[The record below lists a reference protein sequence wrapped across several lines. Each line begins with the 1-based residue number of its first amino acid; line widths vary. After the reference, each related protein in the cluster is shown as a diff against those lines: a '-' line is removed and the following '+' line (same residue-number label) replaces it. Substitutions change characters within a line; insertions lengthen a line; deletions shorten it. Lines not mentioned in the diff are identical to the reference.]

1 MHRIEDLSH
10 PEPGPISAQ
19 QLQIAIERGEFVL
32 HHQPKIDLASGQ
44 IVGSEVLIR
53 WQHPIHGLLR
63 PLAFMPLAE
72 ASGLV
77 IGLGKWVL
85 AEATRAAVRINR
97 GRLCPL
103 QVSANASPLELTE
116 PGYAASV
123 ARALERSAC
132 DPAWLTIEITE
143 AAHVREVTAVS
154 DCLHDLRCLG
164 VGVSLDDF
172 GLGYSSLYRLVD
184 WPFSELKIDRAFV
197 SGLAVCRKRQAVVS
211 HAVALG
217 RDLGLEVVAEGVE
230 TTGELAAL
238 VDMRCPIGQG
248 FLFSRPVVEQAFL
261 ELLANRTGAG
271 KC

>member
-1 MHRIEDLSH
+1 MHRIEDLPQ
-10 PEPGPISAQ
+10 PEPDSISAQ
-19 QLQIAIERGEFVL
+19 QLHLGIERGEFLL
-32 HHQPKIDLASGQ
+32 HHQPKVDLASGQ
-44 IVGSEVLIR
+44 IVGSEVLVR

-63 PLAFMPLAE
+63 PPGFMPLAE
-72 ASGLV
+72 GSGLV

-97 GRLCPL
+97 GRLRPL
-103 QVSANASPLELTE
+103 QVSANASPVELTE

-132 DPAWLTIEITE
+132 DPTWLTIEITE

-164 VGVSLDDF
+164 VGVSLDDL
-172 GLGYSSLYRLVD
+172 GLGYSSLFRLVD
-184 WPFSELKIDRAFV
+184 WPFSEIKIDRAFV
-197 SGLAVCRKRQAVVS
+197 SGLADCRRRLAVVR

-248 FLFSRPVVEQAFL
+248 FLFSRPAAEQAYL
-261 ELLANRTGAG
+261 ELLASSRGTK